1 MKNSYILDFKQALKK
16 ENLKFTSQRY
26 AIFKFLVSNN
36 GHYDCDEIIDKLK
49 SNEIKVSK
57 ATAYRTLDLLVQYN
71 FARKMILD
79 DGIARYENKI
89 NSPHHDHMICIDS
102 GKIIEFHSSDIED
115 IQEQIAK
122 KHGYKI
128 VKHVHQLFVKK
139 IDAK

>member
-1 MKNSYILDFKQALKK
+1 MKNSYILDFKEALKV

-36 GHYDCDEIIDKLK
+36 GHFDCDTIIDKLK
-49 SNEIKVSK
+49 AQKVVVSK
-57 ATAYRTLDLLVQYN
+57 ATAYRTLDLLVEHK

-89 NSPHHDHMICIDS
+89 DSPHHDHMICIDS
-102 GKIIEFHSSDIED
+102 GKIMEFHSNKI
-115 IQEQIAK
+115 EQIQDDIAEK
-122 KHGYKI
+122 KGYKI